1 MIKQRPSSCA
11 HLPSPFQSPNLLPFL
26 SVAVKCLSSSVRNF
40 GIHTST
46 CVELHIKNVCQTLGY
61 SELRCI
67 STIRHLLSVDCTKTL
82 VRSRLDY
89 CNSFLSGCPN
99 HLLEKLQQVRNSA
112 ARLVLKAH
120 KARTRWSRGPLRR
133 FINTRF

>member
-1 MIKQRPSSCA
+1 MTKQRPSLHA

-67 STIRHLLSVDCTKTL
+67 STIRHLLSVDSTKTL
-82 VRSRLDY
+82 VSAFVLSTLDY
-89 CNSFLSGCPN
+89 CISLLSGCPK
-99 HLLEKLQQVRNSA
+99 HLQKTTKGPKLSC
-112 ARLVLKAH
+112 K
-120 KARTRWSRGPLRR
+120 TRPQGL
-133 FINTRF
+133 